1 MNSPDEQTDYLP
13 IHPGDDERSRMSS
26 AVLKS
31 KPRRSMLLSLVV
43 FGLTGSLIRMAHKM
57 GPAWVLSTPKQQQAQ
72 DQAPPACETTT
83 QNAMPVENAKP
94 PEPAKSLVLD
104 AAQSYLATGSLKAR
118 K

>member
-43 FGLTGSLIRMAHKM
+43 FGLTGSLIIMAHKM
-57 GPAWVLSTPKQQQAQ
+57 GNDNPECYAGGK
-72 DQAPPACETTT
+72 CETARTG
-83 QNAMPVENAKP
+83 QIARVGCCSIISCNGIVKGEEMKAMRSE
-94 PEPAKSLVLD
+94 
-104 AAQSYLATGSLKAR
+104 
-118 K
+118 